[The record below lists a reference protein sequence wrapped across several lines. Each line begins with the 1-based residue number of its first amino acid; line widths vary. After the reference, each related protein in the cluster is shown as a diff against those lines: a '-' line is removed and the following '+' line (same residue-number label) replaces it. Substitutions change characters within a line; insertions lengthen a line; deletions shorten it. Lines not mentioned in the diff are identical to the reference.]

1 MPKPQNF
8 YLAKQHAKKEAEFAV
23 RLAAHTEV
31 KLMALLIAA
40 NRGLKVGPGRAPF
53 LLAEFIGAEDEIA
66 QAILDD
72 VGDSHKKNGNGDKEF
87 LHTKRDLALTL
98 KRILGAEAWKQYRE
112 LFPMLREYWEI

>member
-1 MPKPQNF
+1 MPKPQNA
-8 YLAKQHAKKEAEFAV
+8 YLAKQRAKKEAEFAV

-31 KLMALLIAA
+31 KLMALLISA

-53 LLAEFIGAEDEIA
+53 LLAEFIDAEDEIA

-72 VGDSHKKNGNGDKEF
+72 VGDSHKKNGNGDPEF

-98 KRILGAEAWKQYRE
+98 KRILGPEAWKQYRE